1 MNIYKKIFIIFFL
14 IFLFNLSLKAD
25 STYPSFVDFKFI
37 LNESDA
43 GKKAQAFIKKEL
55 NTGLK
60 KIKEKQTKLQDEEKK
75 IIQQKKY
82 FRRRSTKKR

>member
-1 MNIYKKIFIIFFL
+1 MNIQKNIYYFFL
-14 IFLFNLSLKAD
+14 ILFLIKFTKSGYC
-25 STYPSFVDFKFI
+25 TYASFVDFKFI

-60 KIKEKQTKLQDEEKK
+60 KI
-75 IIQQKKY
+75 
-82 FRRRSTKKR
+82 

>member
-1 MNIYKKIFIIFFL
+1 MKIDKKIFIIFLL
-14 IFLFNLSLKAD
+14 ILFFNLSLKAD
-25 STYPSFVDFKFI
+25 TTYPSFVDFKFI

-60 KIKEKQTKLQDEEKK
+60 K
-75 IIQQKKY
+75 
-82 FRRRSTKKR
+82 